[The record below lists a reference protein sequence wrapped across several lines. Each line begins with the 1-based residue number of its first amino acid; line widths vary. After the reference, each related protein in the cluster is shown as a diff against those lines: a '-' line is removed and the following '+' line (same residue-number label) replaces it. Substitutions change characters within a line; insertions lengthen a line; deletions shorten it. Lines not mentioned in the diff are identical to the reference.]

1 MFLIHLLT
9 RVNFRMSRTCAA
21 VVEGTNWYSIH
32 QSKRCYNFYNYEW
45 KDGPLFTNVHLYP
58 SVLLRILTLY
68 LHWYMINSG
77 SHWYNHKMSSPKSE
91 DAMSPTGDS
100 TKTENSDS
108 VNERLQRQPKED
120 NSDDN
125 LDNVRTT
132 SFSVADI
139 LDPRKFTGCSA
150 AEKSRVWVPWK
161 NRKRR
166 LTDSGDSTSDDDRAD
181 GPGIDRLGLCGWRG
195 YWGRKTT
202 IHV

>member
-1 MFLIHLLT
+1 
-9 RVNFRMSRTCAA
+9 
-21 VVEGTNWYSIH
+21 
-32 QSKRCYNFYNYEW
+32 
-45 KDGPLFTNVHLYP
+45 
-58 SVLLRILTLY
+58 
-68 LHWYMINSG
+68 
-77 SHWYNHKMSSPKSE
+77 MSSPKSE

-100 TKTENSDS
+100 TATENSDS

-195 YWGRKTT
+195 Y
-202 IHV
+202 